1 MQHVVI
7 YGAQQPTIASA
18 RRDHVTVDG
27 VRVGCGLA
35 PARRPAFDP
44 HDAAQRTQVLVEVL
58 GFSCNYR
65 DKAFFVVMGSLPSSR
80 CTPVGSEFVGRVVAV
95 GDAVEAL
102 AVGDRVMP
110 DQHYAGNTAAR
121 RPLAAG
127 EAREGVA
134 TNQSSRRWIVLP
146 AIKLRRVPDAMSTAT
161 AATFGLNA
169 QTAYAMV
176 RKAELSAGKTA
187 LIFGASSNTS
197 LFLAGAARAVGARV
211 VAATTRE
218 SAVPKLR
225 ALGVSDVLV
234 TDRHWG
240 GAARREAFEAF
251 VGAVGGVDAA
261 LDPFYDLHIALATEV
276 LSPGGRYVTCG
287 LAGQNEYSAAQAA
300 AEPLDAHRI
309 LRAAMFRNLS
319 LIGNCIGTHDDL
331 TRALNDYRN
340 GQLSAV
346 VDRVYQ
352 GGDSVGDFF
361 DRTFNAPDRF
371 GKVVY
376 LYGDAH

>member
-27 VRVGCGLA
+27 VRIGCGLA

-197 LFLAGAARAVGARV
+197 LFLAGAARAVGARRLV
-211 VAATTRE
+211 LTHF
-218 SAVPKLR
+218 SAR
-225 ALGVSDVLV
+225 YDQA
-234 TDRHWG
+234 
-240 GAARREAFEAF
+240 
-251 VGAVGGVDAA
+251 AVGGGGGG
-261 LDPFYDLHIALATEV
+261 
-276 LSPGGRYVTCG
+276 PGAGVPG
-287 LAGQNEYSAAQAA
+287 AGGQGGSGAPPPAGQDDEERAQRVAIDALRLEAAQAMVGGGGGGAGSGRPRLARVEA
-300 AEPLDAHRI
+300 AHDFWTAHVAAVEDEEGEEDEYMDEPPRGSM
-309 LRAAMFRNLS
+309 R
-319 LIGNCIGTHDDL
+319 
-331 TRALNDYRN
+331 
-340 GQLSAV
+340 
-346 VDRVYQ
+346 
-352 GGDSVGDFF
+352 
-361 DRTFNAPDRF
+361 
-371 GKVVY
+371 
-376 LYGDAH
+376 